1 MNKLIGSIA
10 VAFLL
15 SACTDYLSEYKDEY
29 DEEFAEG
36 TISSSEPDETSSDGK
51 TVSSSSAEET
61 SSESAKSSSS
71 SGKAASSSSSGKAA
85 SSSSVKT
92 SSSSGKSE
100 SSSSSKVASSSSE
113 VPPFGTCSA
122 TQSVAELGASVT
134 WGFEWAEP
142 KPAANVMLS
151 ATFAWSFEGGSPAV
165 GEKRTAT
172 TSYATSGV
180 KTASVTVNAGGT
192 TQTVT
197 CSVNVN
203 GSPITGCK
211 CIGTNLTPDVS
222 QGEQASWTISG
233 CTSAANITSYTW
245 TGATADGSGLSA
257 TAPVSA
263 KGDKVTGV
271 SFTVANDDNT
281 KVTVA
286 CEDAKAVDSSS
297 PDYVFEI
304 SGDQLPSQE
313 LVVPSGACMNI
324 IGTWNNSGY
333 TPTVSVLCSAAGNG
347 SPITFKMTYGDKT
360 YQAPSSS
367 WAMTN
372 AGGAIGKLE
381 AGPVQF
387 NNICVEFTGIE
398 TVTCGIQ

>member
-51 TVSSSSAEET
+51 TVSSSSTEES

-100 SSSSSKVASSSSE
+100 SSSSSKVASSSSA
-113 VPPFGTCSA
+113 VAAPFGTCNA
-122 TQSVAELGASVT
+122 YPSVAELGASVT

-197 CSVNVN
+197 CSPVNVN
-203 GSPITGCK
+203 GAAITGCK

-222 QGEQASWTISG
+222 HGEQASWTISG

-245 TGATADGSGLSA
+245 TGATANGSGLNA

-263 KGDKVTGV
+263 KGDVVTGV
-271 SFTVANDDNT
+271 SVVVENDDNT
-281 KVTVA
+281 KLTVT
-286 CEDAKAVDSSS
+286 CEDAKAIDVSS
-297 PDYVFEI
+297 PDYLITSSTDEVALPAGTSTVVMNLPEDWHGSTEGNCTFSCNFTSA
-304 SGDQLPSQE
+304 SGSGT
-313 LVVPSGACMNI
+313 VVGVALKGEWVATASIPVSKTIN
-324 IGTWNNSGY
+324 GTEVEV
-333 TPTVSVLCSAAGNG
+333 TLTDAA
-347 SPITFKMTYGDKT
+347 SCK
-360 YQAPSSS
+360 
-367 WAMTN
+367 
-372 AGGAIGKLE
+372 
-381 AGPVQF
+381 VQW
-387 NNICVEFTGIE
+387 
-398 TVTCGIQ
+398 